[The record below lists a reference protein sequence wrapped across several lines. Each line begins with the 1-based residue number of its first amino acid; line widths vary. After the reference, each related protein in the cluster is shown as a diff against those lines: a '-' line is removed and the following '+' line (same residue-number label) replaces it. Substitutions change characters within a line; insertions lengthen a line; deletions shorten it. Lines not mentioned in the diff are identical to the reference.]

1 MSKKQKETFLV
12 NKNDEFVID
21 IIDIGSDGEGIG
33 KVYPEGD
40 VEGAVG
46 YTLFV
51 KDALIGDTIKVKVI
65 KTKKN
70 YGYGRLMEIIKPSP
84 HRVEARCPVARACG
98 GCQIMHLDYAKQ
110 LEFKE
115 NKVRN
120 LLERVGKVS
129 DYEMLPIIGM
139 EEPYYYRNKAQF
151 PVGKNKEGKIVTG
164 FYAGHTHSI
173 IDTSHCYIQHPL
185 NEQLIAIV
193 KAWME
198 KYGVQPYDETTGK
211 GLVRHILTRV
221 GKTTGQVMVCLIIN
235 GKKLPAASA
244 LVDELSKIE
253 GMTSISINI
262 NQEKTNVILGNE
274 VKTLWGQDYITDY
287 IGDICYQISPLSFYQ
302 VNPTQTAVL
311 YGKALEFAQLEE
323 GDVVWDLYCGIG
335 TISLFLAQ
343 KASKVYGVEIVPQ
356 AIDDAKK
363 NAVLNH
369 MDNVEFYVGKAEEV
383 LPEKYEKD
391 GVYADVIV
399 VDPPRKGCDETL
411 LSCMVQMAPK
421 RIVYVSCDPATL
433 ARDLNFLEANGYK
446 VKKVQCVDQFC
457 HSTHVETCVL
467 LVKSNAVKTEL

>member
-33 KVYPEGD
+33 KVYPEG
-40 VEGAVG
+40 AVG

-70 YGYGRLMEIIKPSP
+70 YGYGRLMEIVKPSP

-185 NEQLIAIV
+185 NEQLVAIV
-193 KAWME
+193 KDWME
-198 KYGVQPYDETTGK
+198 KYGVQPYDETTGN

-235 GKKLPAASA
+235 GKKIPAAGA
-244 LVDELSKIE
+244 LVDELTKID
-253 GMTSISINI
+253 GMTSISINV

-323 GDVVWDLYCGIG
+323 GDMVWDLYCGIG

-446 VKKVQCVDQFC
+446 VEKVQCVDQFC
-457 HSTHVETCVL
+457 HSTHVETVAL
-467 LVKSNAVKTEL
+467 LQRIIK